1 MRLLLQRALAASLWL
16 AMASATAQGYPA
28 RPIEVFVGYGAGG
41 GSDLSIRLTEAAA
54 SRHLGQK
61 IVINNR
67 PGAAGTVMMNQFIKA
82 APDGYTLAIGST
94 ATLTVQPHVASAAV
108 LFKPDDYVPI
118 VQISNV
124 PNFLIVPVDSPFK
137 TFKDFIEFTRKSP
150 PGRVKAGITSI
161 GTTLHLPFV
170 QMEKLYGVKFT
181 FSPHKSSAPVVTAVM
196 GGHLDV
202 GGADMAAAAAQIRAG
217 TVRALGIFAAQRLTG
232 MPNVPT
238 LKEQGAD
245 IEAGFYNMLLAP
257 KGTPEP
263 VIATVHEAF
272 RKVLTDPEVIERAAK
287 ADVPIEYHDGRSS
300 RELLNRNYEIFGS
313 LLKDLGLAK

>member
-1 MRLLLQRALAASLWL
+1 
-16 AMASATAQGYPA
+16 MASATAQGYPA

-54 SRHLGQK
+54 SRHLGQR

-181 FSPHKSSAPVVTAVM
+181 FIPHKSSAPVVTAVM

-217 TVRALGIFAAQRLTG
+217 TVRALGIFAAQRLAG

-272 RKVLTDPEVIERAAK
+272 RKVLTDPEVVERAAK
-287 ADVPIEYHDGRSS
+287 ADVPIEYLDGRSS

>member
-1 MRLLLQRALAASLWL
+1 
-16 AMASATAQGYPA
+16 
-28 RPIEVFVGYGAGG
+28 VGYGAGG

-54 SRHLGQK
+54 SRHLGQR

-181 FSPHKSSAPVVTAVM
+181 FIPHKSSAPVVTAVM

-217 TVRALGIFAAQRLTG
+217 TVRALGIFAAQRLAG

-272 RKVLTDPEVIERAAK
+272 RKVLTDPEVVERAAK
-287 ADVPIEYHDGRSS
+287 ADVPIEYLDGRSS